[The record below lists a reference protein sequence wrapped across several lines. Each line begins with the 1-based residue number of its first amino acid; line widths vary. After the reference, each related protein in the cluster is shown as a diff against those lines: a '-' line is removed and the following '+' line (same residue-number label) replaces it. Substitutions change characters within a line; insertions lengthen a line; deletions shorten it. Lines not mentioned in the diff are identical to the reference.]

1 MKSKKTNDNCIVFPY
16 NLFPTLRFMLA
27 NSDELKDI
35 TVHNVEEVMK
45 SPLSETNENLVL
57 KSLEKI
63 FSSLL
68 ETYTLEIDESSTNTH
83 LQSALLY
90 LNEQKKIIQLAISS
104 LHQKQINQSIVLE
117 EMQKEVSLMQWKKN
131 RFEKNWT
138 RKVST
143 TIAKC
148 GQMFQ
153 K

>member
-1 MKSKKTNDNCIVFPY
+1 
-16 NLFPTLRFMLA
+16 MLA

-117 EMQKEVSLMQWKKN
+117 EMQKEVSLMQ
-131 RFEKNWT
+131 
-138 RKVST
+138 
-143 TIAKC
+143 
-148 GQMFQ
+148 
-153 K
+153 